1 VLALPPTTPY
11 VPASEAVAVSTDWS
25 KPEAEALAPRL
36 SDRYAIRREIG
47 RGGMATVYLADDLKH
62 DRQVA
67 IKILLPAFSAA
78 IGADRF
84 AREIRTLARLQHPHI
99 LPLFDSGDAD
109 GALFFVMPFVDGE
122 SLRDRLRREV
132 SLTLEATARIVRQ
145 IGDALDC
152 AHGQGVVHRD
162 VKPENILLSG
172 GHALLADF
180 GVARPAPGKGL
191 ETLTSA
197 GVTLG
202 TPAYM
207 SPEQAS
213 GEREIDGRSD
223 LYALGC
229 ITHELLSGSPPFS
242 GQNAMATMA
251 QHVTKPPPRL
261 VAARGQVSDDVVLA
275 VGRMLAKDPQDRFES
290 ASAFA
295 SILEAAV
302 IAVGHP
308 SAEGRQ
314 PRIVERDAG
323 ARQTVCVL
331 DFTNIARS
339 PELDWLSGGI
349 AETISVDLRKI
360 RGIRVVGGDAQAR
373 QQVSAAA
380 SAGAIEAETAR
391 RLGRSVGARWVVWGA
406 FQKSGARLRLTPQFS
421 DVETGETFGVDKID
435 GGIEDVFELQDRI
448 VIQLAEIL
456 RIELTSQEAEQIAKP
471 ETVQLGAYELY
482 ARGKQAF
489 LVFGKES
496 ARAASQY
503 FRQAIEIDPDY
514 ALAWAGLGSLL
525 MPKYISSGSA
535 TDLEEGIHALQRA
548 MRLDPALG
556 EPYSYLAYMYT
567 QQRHFDEAVA
577 AARTSLERDPGAFM
591 GWYLLGLALA
601 SRGASTGSLEDL
613 ARVVPPLLRCRAINP
628 SFHPADMVLGWLYM
642 LRGQYA
648 DATSLIDDAVELERA
663 GAGHLFLGA
672 FVFRALLHVRTG
684 EVPAALSLLDLAIGK
699 YSGMDHVY
707 AEMTT
712 AWATFI
718 RGRIAEREG
727 DDASAERD
735 FEDACRIAEAHD
747 HRLGIGSQWVNA
759 KFGLARTAWR
769 RGARGASD
777 RLLAEAATMLEHK
790 RRFVWSSIPGCSQP
804 EACYEL
810 AATHALRGAAVQ
822 ALEGLEGAVRL
833 GWADTRQ
840 FSNDPCFDALRDSV
854 AVMELLARAT
864 SLVTLP
870 VPAGAGGFPDLSEPG
885 IATTARP

>member
-1 VLALPPTTPY
+1 
-11 VPASEAVAVSTDWS
+11 VAVSTGWS
-25 KPEAEALAPRL
+25 KSEVEALAPRL

-67 IKILLPAFSAA
+67 IKVLLPALSAA

-84 AREIRTLARLQHPHI
+84 AREIRTVARLQHPHI

-109 GALFFVMPFVDGE
+109 GILFFVMPFVNGE
-122 SLRDRLRREV
+122 SLRDRLQREG
-132 SLTLEATARIVRQ
+132 SLTLAATAGIIRQ
-145 IGDALDC
+145 IGDALDY

-180 GVARPAPGKGL
+180 GVARPTPGKGL

-229 ITHELLSGSPPFS
+229 ITHELLTGSPPFS

-261 VAARGQVSDDVVLA
+261 VAARGQVSEDVVLA
-275 VGRMLAKDPQDRFES
+275 VGRMLAKGPQERFET

-295 SILEAAV
+295 SVLEAAV
-302 IAVGHP
+302 IAAEYP
-308 SAEGRQ
+308 SVDRGP
-314 PRIVERDAG
+314 PRVVEKDAD

-339 PELDWLSGGI
+339 PEVDWLSGGI

-360 RGIRVVGGDAQAR
+360 RGIRVVGGEAQAR
-373 QQVSAAA
+373 QKVAAAA

-406 FQKSGARLRLTPQFS
+406 FQKSGTRVRLTPQFS

-435 GGIEDVFELQDRI
+435 GSIEDVFELQDRI
-448 VIQLAEIL
+448 VIQLTEIL

-471 ETVQLGAYELY
+471 ETVRLSAYELY

-496 ARAASQY
+496 ARAASQC
-503 FRQAIEIDPDY
+503 FQQAIDIDPDY

-535 TDLEEGIHALQRA
+535 ADLDEGVHALQRA
-548 MRLDPALG
+548 LQLDPALG
-556 EPYSYLAYMYT
+556 EPYAFLSYMYT
-567 QQRHFDEAVA
+567 QQHRYDEAVD
-577 AARTSLERDPGAFM
+577 AARASLERDPGAFM
-591 GWYLLGLALA
+591 GWYLLGLSLA
-601 SRGASTGSLEDL
+601 SRGVSTGILEDL
-613 ARVVPPLLRCRAINP
+613 ARAVLPLLRCRAINP
-628 SFHPADMVLGWLYM
+628 SFHPADMIAGWLYM

-648 DATSLIDDAVELERA
+648 HSTLLVEEAVELELA
-663 GAGHLFLGA
+663 GSGHLFLGA
-672 FVFRALLHVRTG
+672 VVERAVLHARAGETG
-684 EVPAALSLLDLAIGK
+684 DALILLDQAIAK

-707 AEMTT
+707 AEMMT
-712 AWATFI
+712 AWALFN
-718 RGRIAEREG
+718 RGRVAEREADYG
-727 DDASAERD
+727 NAGRD
-735 FEDACRIAEAHD
+735 FENACRIAEGHD
-747 HRLGIGSQWVNA
+747 HRLGIGSHWVNA
-759 KFGLARTAWR
+759 KLGLARLAWR
-769 RGARGASD
+769 RGAREASE
-777 RLLAEAATMLEHK
+777 LLLGEAVTMLK
-790 RRFVWSSIPGCSQP
+790 DQPRFLWTSAPGCSRP
-804 EACYEL
+804 EAYYEL
-810 AATHALRGAAVQ
+810 AATHACRNGADQ
-822 ALEGLEGAVRL
+822 ALDALGVAVRL
-833 GWADTRQ
+833 GWADARQ
-840 FSNDPCFDALRDSV
+840 LSHDPCFGALRESQ
-854 AVMELLARAT
+854 AVGQLLARAT
-864 SLVTLP
+864 CLVTLP
-870 VPAGAGGFPDLSEPG
+870 EPTGAGGFPDLSEPR
-885 IATTARP
+885 IATASRS

>member
-1 VLALPPTTPY
+1 M
-11 VPASEAVAVSTDWS
+11 AVSTDWS
-25 KPEAEALAPRL
+25 KSEVEALAPRL
-36 SDRYAIRREIG
+36 SGRYAIRREIG

-62 DRQVA
+62 DRRVA
-67 IKILLPAFSAA
+67 IKVLLPALSAA

-109 GALFFVMPFVDGE
+109 GVLFFVMPFVDGE

-132 SLTLEATARIVRQ
+132 SLTLAATAGVVRQ
-145 IGDALDC
+145 IGDALDY

-180 GVARPAPGKGL
+180 GVARPTPGKGL

-275 VGRMLAKDPQDRFES
+275 VRRMLAKDPRDRFES
-290 ASAFA
+290 AAAFA
-295 SILEAAV
+295 SILEAA
-302 IAVGHP
+302 ANAAGHP
-308 SAEGRQ
+308 SAGGGQ
-314 PRIVERDAG
+314 PRVVERDPD
-323 ARQTVCVL
+323 ARQRVCVL

-339 PELDWLSGGI
+339 PEVDWLSGGI

-373 QQVSAAA
+373 QKVSAAA

-406 FQKSGARLRLTPQFS
+406 FQKSGTRLRLTPQFS

-435 GGIEDVFELQDRI
+435 GSIEDVFELQDRI

-456 RIELTSQEAEQIAKP
+456 RVELTSQEAEQIAKP
-471 ETVQLGAYELY
+471 ETVRLSAYELY

-503 FRQAIEIDPDY
+503 FRQAIDIDPDY

-535 TDLEEGIHALQRA
+535 ADLDEGVHALQRA
-548 MRLDPALG
+548 LQLDPALG
-556 EPYSYLAYMYT
+556 EPYAFLSYMYT
-567 QQRHFDEAVA
+567 QQHRYDEAVE
-577 AARTSLERDPGAFM
+577 AARASLERDPGAFM
-591 GWYLLGLALA
+591 GWYLLGLSLV
-601 SRGASTGSLEDL
+601 SRGVSTGSLEDM
-613 ARVVPPLLRCRAINP
+613 ARSVLPLLRCRAINP
-628 SFHPADMVLGWLYM
+628 SFHPADMIAGWLYM
-642 LRGQYA
+642 LRGQHA
-648 DATSLIDDAVELERA
+648 HATFLIEEAVELELA
-663 GAGHLFLGA
+663 GSGHLFLGA
-672 FVFRALLHVRTG
+672 LVERAVLHAHAGETG
-684 EVPAALSLLDLAIGK
+684 DAFILLDQAIAK

-707 AEMTT
+707 AEMMT
-712 AWATFI
+712 AWAMFN
-718 RGRIAEREG
+718 RGRVAEREADYG
-727 DDASAERD
+727 NAGRD

-747 HRLGIGSQWVNA
+747 HRLGIGSHWVNA
-759 KFGLARTAWR
+759 KLGLARMAWH
-769 RGARGASD
+769 RGARDASEL
-777 RLLAEAATMLEHK
+777 LLAEAVTMLEDQP
-790 RRFVWSSIPGCSQP
+790 RFLWTSAPGCSRP
-804 EACYEL
+804 EAYYEL
-810 AATHALRGAAVQ
+810 AATHACRNGADQALEALGAAV
-822 ALEGLEGAVRL
+822 RF
-833 GWADTRQ
+833 GWADARQ
-840 FSNDPCFDALRDSV
+840 LSHDPCFDAIRDSRPV
-854 AVMELLARAT
+854 LQLLARAT
-864 SLVTLP
+864 GLVTLP
-870 VPAGAGGFPDLSEPG
+870 EPAGAGGFPDLSDPA
-885 IATTARP
+885 ITTPARS